1 MRHKRCTKVGLDP
14 LNPKEKGLIEL
25 FLQSPADNSYFLWSN
40 CKSLI
45 CRMFPARRL
54 VSSARCLWH

>member
-40 CKSLI
+40 CNFGRFS
-45 CRMFPARRL
+45 
-54 VSSARCLWH
+54 